1 MPAPANVVRAT
12 LGSRRGN
19 ADDRLYARATPEKV
33 EIAETYSVTQE
44 ISKNPR
50 SEPGTP
56 TGRIEMVIP
65 YDGGDYFTRQA
76 VGDVERAVAVR
87 GQAGPRTA
95 IMGHLLIAD
104 HRRTDLYQSMRQHG
118 EVGVIPLEVP
128 VTSADGTTGRLTSD
142 RRASVMSYD
151 YAPRLPELYPI
162 DLDVRLLDPDIVD
175 LEWDW
180 LLDAFDVDPAD
191 LIKGL
196 TQEARFKSELFLMI
210 QVHLTLPVKKGQLL
224 EPMVKRVSIGWPTV
238 TSIATTQ
245 LAVLAPHDPQ
255 LRRDTRRPDYEQRPI
270 RYNPVERRLEWEN
283 VDFFQPGDRSD
294 DQDVVNCTYSSAQ
307 MQLIIG
313 HPGELFAAERLTVH
327 AEVEVPGYLLSG
339 VEARLYGATGNRV
352 PADPGRALPELM
364 TRVNAT
370 ATLQLDDAFAKR
382 RFAPYHQVVFDEVVP
397 DETRIARHRHGAE
410 DGAVRRGPATGAPGE
425 HGRVQYTE
433 MGPASA
439 PPQGLAEPYHRR
451 RGQAALRRGARGR
464 TGPVRAPQ
472 DQGQRVDQAL
482 RVRRAA
488 ARPPGADPADERVA
502 GGTAG
507 ALPPAPGTVIP
518 RCPLRSSTAH
528 PRRAATSAGRP
539 TSAACAITARGPC
552 ARSTRRRPSA
562 SVRPV
567 RPPAPTR
574 PAPQADLARPKRRSR
589 TVRIPSRRAGSS
601 PG

>member
-65 YDGGDYFTRQA
+65 YDGCDYFTRQA
-76 VGDVERAVAVR
+76 VGDVERAVAGR

-397 DETRIARHRHGAE
+397 DETRIADIVTVLKMAQF
-410 DGAVRRGPATGAPGE
+410 DVR
-425 HGRVQYTE
+425 
-433 MGPASA
+433 
-439 PPQGLAEPYHRR
+439 PPQEHPENTAESSTPKWVLRARRPKDSLSLTIAVEGKRHSVEEHVVEQGRFGHRR
-451 RGQAALRRGARGR
+451 TKDSGWIKLSVFGVLPRDHRELTRQMNELQAALR
-464 TGPVRAPQ
+464 
-472 DQGQRVDQAL
+472 
-482 RVRRAA
+482 
-488 ARPPGADPADERVA
+488 ERY
-502 GGTAG
+502 
-507 ALPPAPGTVIP
+507 
-518 RCPLRSSTAH
+518 RQHQER
-528 PRRAATSAGRP
+528 
-539 TSAACAITARGPC
+539 
-552 ARSTRRRPSA
+552 
-562 SVRPV
+562 
-567 RPPAPTR
+567 
-574 PAPQADLARPKRRSR
+574 
-589 TVRIPSRRAGSS
+589 
-601 PG
+601 

>member
-1 MPAPANVVRAT
+1 MPTPANVVRAT

-44 ISKNPR
+44 IAKNPR

-76 VGDVERAVAVR
+76 VGDVERAVAAR
-87 GQAGPRTA
+87 GQAEPQTA

-151 YAPRLPELYPI
+151 YAPQPPELYPI
-162 DLDVRLLDPDIVD
+162 NLDVRLFDPDILD

-191 LIKGL
+191 LIKRL

-224 EPMVKRVSIGWPTV
+224 KPMVKRVSIGWPTV

-245 LAVLAPHDPQ
+245 LAILAPHDPR
-255 LRRDTRRPDYEQRPI
+255 LRSGTRRPGYKQQPI

-283 VDFFQPGDRSD
+283 VHFFQPRERSD
-294 DQDVVNCTYSSAQ
+294 DQDVVNRTYRSAQ

-352 PADPGRALPELM
+352 PADPGRPLPELM

-382 RFAPYHQVVFDEVVP
+382 EFAPYHQIVFDEVVP
-397 DETRIARHRHGAE
+397 DQKRIDDIVMVLKMAQFDVDPPREDLENTAESSTPKWVLRARRPK
-410 DGAVRRGPATGAPGE
+410 DSLSLTIAVEGKRYSVEE
-425 HGRVQYTE
+425 HVVEQGRVGHQRTRDS
-433 MGPASA
+433 GWIKLSVRGVLPRD
-439 PPQGLAEPYHRR
+439 HRELTR
-451 RGQAALRRGARGR
+451 QMNELQAALRERYR
-464 TGPVRAPQ
+464 Q
-472 DQGQRVDQAL
+472 QQGW
-482 RVRRAA
+482 
-488 ARPPGADPADERVA
+488 
-502 GGTAG
+502 
-507 ALPPAPGTVIP
+507 
-518 RCPLRSSTAH
+518 
-528 PRRAATSAGRP
+528 
-539 TSAACAITARGPC
+539 
-552 ARSTRRRPSA
+552 
-562 SVRPV
+562 
-567 RPPAPTR
+567 
-574 PAPQADLARPKRRSR
+574 
-589 TVRIPSRRAGSS
+589 
-601 PG
+601 

>member
-1 MPAPANVVRAT
+1 MPAPANLVRAR
-12 LGSRRGN
+12 LGSWGGN

-44 ISKNPR
+44 ISKSPW

-76 VGDVERAVAVR
+76 VRDVDRAVAAR
-87 GQAGPRTA
+87 GQAEPRTA

-151 YAPRLPELYPI
+151 
-162 DLDVRLLDPDIVD
+162 

-180 LLDAFDVDPAD
+180 LLDALDVDPAD
-191 LIKGL
+191 LIKRL

-224 EPMVKRVSIGWPTV
+224 KPMVKRVSIGWPTV

-245 LAVLAPHDPQ
+245 LAILAPHD
-255 LRRDTRRPDYEQRPI
+255 LRLREDTRRPAYKQRPI

-283 VDFFQPGDRSD
+283 VHFFQPRKRLD
-294 DQDVVNCTYSSAQ
+294 DQDVVNRTYNSAQ

-352 PADPGRALPELM
+352 PANPGRPLPELM

-382 RFAPYHQVVFDEVVP
+382 KFAPYHQVVFDEVVP
-397 DETRIARHRHGAE
+397 DEMRIADIVTVLKRAQFDVNPLWEDPENTAESSTPKWVLRAHRPK
-410 DGAVRRGPATGAPGE
+410 DSLSLTIAVEGKRYPVEEHVVEEGRFGQRRTKDSGWIKLSVRGVLL
-425 HGRVQYTE
+425 RD
-433 MGPASA
+433 
-439 PPQGLAEPYHRR
+439 HRELTR
-451 RGQAALRRGARGR
+451 QMNELQVALRERYRQQQGR
-464 TGPVRAPQ
+464 
-472 DQGQRVDQAL
+472 
-482 RVRRAA
+482 
-488 ARPPGADPADERVA
+488 
-502 GGTAG
+502 
-507 ALPPAPGTVIP
+507 
-518 RCPLRSSTAH
+518 
-528 PRRAATSAGRP
+528 
-539 TSAACAITARGPC
+539 
-552 ARSTRRRPSA
+552 
-562 SVRPV
+562 
-567 RPPAPTR
+567 
-574 PAPQADLARPKRRSR
+574 
-589 TVRIPSRRAGSS
+589 
-601 PG
+601 